1 MWGDPE
7 RKDAT
12 KVHRPQLHTGTG
24 ARYTRLGRIGTRNLS
39 FHEGD
44 APLDAALA
52 KPCRFHVAWVGHS
65 DHPAEHLEA
74 RGTDIGS
81 VRGR

>member
-24 ARYTRLGRIGTRNLS
+24 ARYTRLGSLKTTRSPTELPVKSSSPSELRN
-39 FHEGD
+39 GQ
-44 APLDAALA
+44 
-52 KPCRFHVAWVGHS
+52 R
-65 DHPAEHLEA
+65 
-74 RGTDIGS
+74 
-81 VRGR
+81 